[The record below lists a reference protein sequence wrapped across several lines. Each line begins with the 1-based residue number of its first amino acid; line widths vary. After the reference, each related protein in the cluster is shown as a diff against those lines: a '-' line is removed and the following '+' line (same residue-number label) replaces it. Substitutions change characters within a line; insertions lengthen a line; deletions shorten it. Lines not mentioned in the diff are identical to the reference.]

1 MACANLTSLS
11 GRSNLSTFH
20 WCPRFL
26 AMRRTWRKTL
36 GARREPTTNSTQYGT
51 GPKSSPCRIGG
62 SRALPPLRHPCSD
75 RVCKEEDQKGF
86 APLSKCFP
94 ERYVSPT
101 SFSLNLLAF
110 CRECFSLL
118 GYLLSLIS
126 IVDSEQ
132 LSGVQLLTKYWLLLC
147 FLEVFV
153 NWTS

>member
-1 MACANLTSLS
+1 MELEFAVSVFMEGVKPENPEKNA
-11 GRSNLSTFH
+11 
-20 WCPRFL
+20 RFNEENQQQ
-26 AMRRTWRKTL
+26 TQ
-36 GARREPTTNSTQYGT
+36 PTCGT

-126 IVDSEQ
+126 VVDSEQ
-132 LSGVQLLTKYWLLLC
+132 LSGVQLLTKYWPALC
-147 FLEVFV
+147 IFEVSVKRIKMKFR
-153 NWTS
+153 TTY